1 MKKITSIALSIIAT
15 MALLAWAGEGEQA
28 DHPQM
33 TPEQMK
39 AEFSKCSMCKI
50 LVPYVDKAWFNTWSM
65 EVYNLKDGMVMV
77 EHVGD
82 KSGMA
87 DYKTVFA
94 SFEKS
99 GKEIEKWSEAE
110 AKKQL
115 CEHCQSMH
123 SLMKAGAKHDWV
135 LTKDGCVGVI
145 NSDKPATVKQIHAYA
160 DQCRQMFAM
169 E

>member
-1 MKKITSIALSIIAT
+1 
-15 MALLAWAGEGEQA
+15 
-28 DHPQM
+28 
-33 TPEQMK
+33 
-39 AEFSKCSMCKI
+39 
-50 LVPYVDKAWFNTWSM
+50 
-65 EVYNLKDGMVMV
+65 MVMV